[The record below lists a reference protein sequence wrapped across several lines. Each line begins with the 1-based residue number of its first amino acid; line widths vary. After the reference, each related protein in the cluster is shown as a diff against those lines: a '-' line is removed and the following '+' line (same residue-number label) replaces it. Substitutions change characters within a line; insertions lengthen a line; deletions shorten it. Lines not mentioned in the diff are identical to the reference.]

1 MERAFYIN
9 KRERR
14 ERVDNQILSILV
26 TIQES
31 ILGIGNRLDKI
42 DKRLDKIDN
51 RLDGI
56 DNRLDGIDNRLDGI
70 DNRLDG
76 IDDRLDL
83 LELRLTDE
91 INSLKKD
98 VQGIRILVE
107 VEVNRDIRTLITDGY
122 MPMNKKLDALIE
134 RVDRNEIKMD
144 MIKTRVDLSERD
156 ILELQMVR

>member
-1 MERAFYIN
+1 M
-9 KRERR
+9 
-14 ERVDNQILSILV
+14 DNQILSILV

-56 DNRLDGIDNRLDGI
+56 DNRLD
-70 DNRLDG
+70 
-76 IDDRLDL
+76 L

-91 INSLKKD
+91 INSVKKD

>member
-1 MERAFYIN
+1 M
-9 KRERR
+9 
-14 ERVDNQILSILV
+14 DNQILPILV

-51 RLDGI
+51 RLDKI

-144 MIKTRVDLSERD
+144 MIKTRVDLNERD
-156 ILELQMVR
+156 IIELQMVR